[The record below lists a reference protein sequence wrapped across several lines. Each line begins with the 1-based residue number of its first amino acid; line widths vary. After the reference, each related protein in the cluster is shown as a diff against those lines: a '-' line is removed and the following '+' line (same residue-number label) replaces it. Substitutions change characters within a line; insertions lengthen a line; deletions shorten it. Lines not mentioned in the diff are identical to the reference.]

1 MSQNKSVRVSFI
13 GARDVLQ
20 HIVRVKESKYGTIVY
35 DFWCSVTVKAIQIL
49 LSHIAASD
57 AVFALNLTLMSRI
70 IS

>member
-35 DFWCSVTVKAIQIL
+35 DFGFL
-49 LSHIAASD
+49 L
-57 AVFALNLTLMSRI
+57 L
-70 IS
+70 